1 MAWSR
6 EVPALRD
13 MLHDKISSFGERGI
27 FRKSY
32 LDSMINSL
40 VANREVTTTDVQL
53 VSSAWDVMMLE
64 MWLTSRQ
71 LT

>member
-6 EVPALRD
+6 EIPALRN
-13 MLHDKISSFGERGI
+13 MLHDKISSFGDRGI

-32 LDSMINSL
+32 LDAMINSL
-40 VANREVTTTDVQL
+40 IGNREVTTTDVQL

-64 MWLTSRQ
+64 MWLSSRE
-71 LT
+71 LS